1 MERKWWHDSIVYQ
14 IYPRSYMDSNNDG
27 IGDLRGIISKLGYLR
42 DLGIDV
48 IWLSPVYKSP
58 NVDNG
63 YDISDYYDIMDEF
76 GTMDD
81 MKELINKAKE
91 FNIKILM
98 DLVVNHTS
106 DKHKWFIE
114 AIKGKDNPYR
124 DFYIWRDP
132 VDGGVPN
139 ELQSN
144 FGGPAWTYDEASGQ
158 YYFHLHDKRQKNLN
172 WENPIKRKKIYE
184 MINFWLELGVG
195 GFRLDVIDLIGK
207 DVDKLITK
215 NGPKLHEYLQ
225 EMNKRT
231 FGGYDSL
238 TVGETWGATPEIAK
252 LYSSPNRKE
261 LSMVFQF
268 EVISLDKQEGKSR
281 WDLAPL
287 DFIKFKETF
296 KKWQVEL
303 YEEGWNSLFGNNH
316 DLPRMV
322 SRWGNDKEFR
332 VESAKM
338 LATMLHMQKGT
349 PYIYQGEEIGMTNI
363 RLNSIKDYNDIETL
377 NVYKARRALGYSEQD
392 VMNSI
397 YAKSRDNGRTP
408 MQWSKE
414 KNAGFT
420 EGKAWLH
427 INDNYRY
434 INVEDSI
441 NDENSILNYYKKLIK
456 LRRENDVIKY
466 GTFELI
472 LDNHK
477 EVFAYIRK
485 YKNIELLVIC
495 NFYSNNIE
503 IELPNEYS
511 EYSYETLLTNYTD
524 SAKFSNVI
532 SLRPYETIVYKFK
545 K

>member
-1 MERKWWHDSIVYQ
+1 MDKDRLTFTLMDMGYKKAGPVQIYDKRTCYEDGNIIPFSVQLAIVTHALMLQGKRHGDIYQTKSAELVEAWTTSLDTAKTKLDSSIVSEPSALQYSLFQ
-14 IYPRSYMDSNNDG
+14 
-27 IGDLRGIISKLGYLR
+27 
-42 DLGIDV
+42 DV
-48 IWLSPVYKSP
+48 FQAPFP
-58 NVDNG
+58 
-63 YDISDYYDIMDEF
+63 
-76 GTMDD
+76 
-81 MKELINKAKE
+81 
-91 FNIKILM
+91 
-98 DLVVNHTS
+98 
-106 DKHKWFIE
+106 
-114 AIKGKDNPYR
+114 
-124 DFYIWRDP
+124 
-132 VDGGVPN
+132 
-139 ELQSN
+139 
-144 FGGPAWTYDEASGQ
+144 GP
-158 YYFHLHDKRQKNLN
+158 
-172 WENPIKRKKIYE
+172 ENPKFTFIDLFAGI
-184 MINFWLELGVG
+184 G
-195 GFRLDVIDLIGK
+195 GFRMDVIDLIGK
-207 DVDKLITK
+207 VPDERITG

-225 EMNKRT
+225 EMNKAALE
-231 FGGYDSL
+231 GKNLL

-408 MQWSKE
+408 MQ
-414 KNAGFT
+414 
-420 EGKAWLH
+420 
-427 INDNYRY
+427 
-434 INVEDSI
+434 
-441 NDENSILNYYKKLIK
+441 
-456 LRRENDVIKY
+456 
-466 GTFELI
+466 
-472 LDNHK
+472 
-477 EVFAYIRK
+477 
-485 YKNIELLVIC
+485 
-495 NFYSNNIE
+495 
-503 IELPNEYS
+503 
-511 EYSYETLLTNYTD
+511 
-524 SAKFSNVI
+524 
-532 SLRPYETIVYKFK
+532 
-545 K
+545 

>member
-1 MERKWWHDSIVYQ
+1 
-14 IYPRSYMDSNNDG
+14 
-27 IGDLRGIISKLGYLR
+27 
-42 DLGIDV
+42 
-48 IWLSPVYKSP
+48 
-58 NVDNG
+58 
-63 YDISDYYDIMDEF
+63 
-76 GTMDD
+76 
-81 MKELINKAKE
+81 
-91 FNIKILM
+91 
-98 DLVVNHTS
+98 
-106 DKHKWFIE
+106 
-114 AIKGKDNPYR
+114 
-124 DFYIWRDP
+124 
-132 VDGGVPN
+132 
-139 ELQSN
+139 
-144 FGGPAWTYDEASGQ
+144 
-158 YYFHLHDKRQKNLN
+158 
-172 WENPIKRKKIYE
+172 

-414 KNAGFT
+414 KNSGFT
-420 EGKAWLH
+420 EGKPWLA
-427 INDNYRY
+427 INDNYSY

-456 LRRENDVIKY
+456 LRRENDVIRY

>member
-158 YYFHLHDKRQKNLN
+158 YYFHLHDKRQPDLN
-172 WENPIKRKKIYE
+172 WENPLVREKIYE

-195 GFRLDVIDLIGK
+195 GFRVDVIDLIGK

>member
-1 MERKWWHDSIVYQ
+1 MERKWWHESVVYQ

-27 IGDLRGIISKLGYLR
+27 IGDLRGIISKLYYLK

-63 YDISDYYDIMDEF
+63 YDISDYFDIMTDF
-76 GTMDD
+76 GSMDD
-81 MKELINKAKE
+81 MKELISKAKE
-91 FNIKILM
+91 LGIKILM

-106 DKHKWFIE
+106 DEHRWFLE
-114 AIKGKDNPYR
+114 AKKGRDNPYR

-132 VDGGVPN
+132 VNEGVPN
-139 ELQSN
+139 ELESN
-144 FGGPAWTYDEASGQ
+144 FGGSAWTYDEISGQ
-158 YYFHLHDKRQKNLN
+158 YYFHLHDKRQPDLN
-172 WENPIKRKKIYE
+172 WENPLVREKIYE
-184 MINFWLELGVG
+184 MINFWLDLGIC

-207 DVDKLITK
+207 EVDNLITK

-225 EMNKRT
+225 EMNQKT
-231 FGGYDSL
+231 FGRGDFL

-252 LYSSPNRKE
+252 LYSAPYRNE

-268 EVISLDKQEGKSR
+268 EVISLDKQKGKSR

-287 DFIKFKETF
+287 DFLKFKETF
-296 KKWQVEL
+296 NKWQVEL

-322 SRWGNDKEFR
+322 SRWGNDKEYR

-363 RLNSIKDYNDIETL
+363 KLNSIQDYNDIETL
-377 NVYKARRALGYSEQD
+377 NVYESRRALGYSEED

-397 YAKSRDNGRTP
+397 YARSRDNGRTP
-408 MQWSKE
+408 MQWNKDN
-414 KNAGFT
+414 NAGFT
-420 EGKAWLH
+420 NDEAWLS
-427 INDNYRY
+427 INENYKY

-456 LRRENDVIKY
+456 LRRKNDVIKY
-466 GTFELI
+466 GSFKLI
-472 LDNHK
+472 LADHK
-477 EVFAYIRK
+477 EVFVYIRK
-485 YKNIELLVIC
+485 YENTELLVIC
-495 NFYSNNIE
+495 NFYGNSIE
-503 IELPNEYS
+503 ITLPKEYYD
-511 EYSYETLLTNYTD
+511 ESYESLIANYSD
-524 SAKFSNVI
+524 NPKI
-532 SLRPYETIVYKFK
+532 DRIIRLRPYETIVYKLEK
-545 K
+545 